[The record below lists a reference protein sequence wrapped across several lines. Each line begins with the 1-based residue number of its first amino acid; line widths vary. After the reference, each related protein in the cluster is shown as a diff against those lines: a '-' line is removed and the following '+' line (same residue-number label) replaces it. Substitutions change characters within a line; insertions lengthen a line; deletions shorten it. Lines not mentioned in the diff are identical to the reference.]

1 MSTMIKIR
9 IKNADHEIDI
19 RFPIS
24 ESELFAKLGEIH
36 AIEGKEAPQSAF
48 VTEVYWPEEFSMLK
62 DRFANLDELNY
73 LAKRMESFDYHEYD
87 QFLIGITKLENPT
100 EKDLINLTFNL
111 DHFTLCKDVSSY
123 GKIGR
128 EYVMNTQGAVPANDE
143 DDPKYAAIGKD
154 LIDKGLAQ
162 ITGKGLLI
170 YNPFDELTEVYDG
183 QTFPEYYHG
192 KLYLFLKDNLPK
204 SAILGSANLGVIKQ
218 EANNIRQYEVSS
230 ITDQPAECT
239 EVLRLIRKM
248 QEPRCSANIADI
260 TDMPIIREI
269 NTSLTGVD
277 TVEQIPQTE
286 VALYDRHKTEVSFV
300 LPIKVPAFAERHMD
314 DGKHYTKSNLNVS
327 YAAPRSARKS
337 RDWYETQFTVNKSIT
352 LLPGYPEKNVTFY
365 VITDDGYTFKA
376 HTTSDGNKQ
385 FSAVGDE
392 LILGRWIKGRLA
404 AAGLVTP
411 VNDTQLDRD
420 RLGMIT
426 KEMLEAYGC
435 DTLVLT
441 KTDQKMEDE
450 EGNLLDVWFLSFEA
464 AQEQEDD
471 E

>member
-1 MSTMIKIR
+1 MRLLYSNILPVGIEEGQATIAETFVEQI
-9 IKNADHEIDI
+9 ADSDSVEIAVGYVSKASLEELDALVEAHHI
-19 RFPIS
+19 QHIS
-24 ESELFAKLGEIH
+24 LVIGMYYIEGMPEGTYRTALAINEKWRVSGVGEIRMTR
-36 AIEGKEAPQSAF
+36 AF
-48 VTEVYWPEEFSMLK
+48 K
-62 DRFANLDELNY
+62 
-73 LAKRMESFDYHEYD
+73 
-87 QFLIGITKLENPT
+87 
-100 EKDLINLTFNL
+100 
-111 DHFTLCKDVSSY
+111 
-123 GKIGR
+123 
-128 EYVMNTQGAVPANDE
+128 
-143 DDPKYAAIGKD
+143 
-154 LIDKGLAQ
+154 
-162 ITGKGLLI
+162 
-170 YNPFDELTEVYDG
+170 
-183 QTFPEYYHG
+183 YHG

-248 QEPRCSANIADI
+248 QEPRCSANVADI

>member
-1 MSTMIKIR
+1 MELLYSDIFPAGLDENQITVADCFNEQIR
-9 IKNADHEIDI
+9 DCDGVDI
-19 RFPIS
+19 AVGYVS
-24 ESELFAKLGEIH
+24 KASLEELDFLIAEHNIGYINLVVGMYYVEGMPEGAYRTALLLNEKWRAAGVGEIRMVR
-36 AIEGKEAPQSAF
+36 AF
-48 VTEVYWPEEFSMLK
+48 K
-62 DRFANLDELNY
+62 
-73 LAKRMESFDYHEYD
+73 
-87 QFLIGITKLENPT
+87 
-100 EKDLINLTFNL
+100 
-111 DHFTLCKDVSSY
+111 
-123 GKIGR
+123 
-128 EYVMNTQGAVPANDE
+128 
-143 DDPKYAAIGKD
+143 
-154 LIDKGLAQ
+154 
-162 ITGKGLLI
+162 
-170 YNPFDELTEVYDG
+170 
-183 QTFPEYYHG
+183 YHG
-192 KLYLFLKDNLPK
+192 KLYVFHKDGDVK
-204 SAILGSANLGVIKQ
+204 SAIIGSANLGVIKL
-218 EANNIRQYEVSS
+218 EANNRRQYEVSS
-230 ITDQPAECT
+230 LTTDPE
-239 EVLRLIRKM
+239 EGREILNLIRKL
-248 QEPRCSANIADI
+248 QDNRCSSNIADI

-269 NTSLTGVD
+269 NASLTGVD
-277 TVEQIPQTE
+277 TVDQIPQAE
-286 VALYDRHKTEVSFV
+286 VAIYDRHKTEISFV
-300 LPIKVPAFAERHMD
+300 LPIKVPAFDERHMD

-411 VNDTQLDRD
+411 VNDTQLDHD

-450 EGNLLDVWFLSFEA
+450 NGNLLDVWFLSFEA
-464 AQEQEDD
+464 IQEEEVD

>member
-1 MSTMIKIR
+1 MRLLYSNILPVGIEEGQATIAETFVEQI
-9 IKNADHEIDI
+9 ADSDSVEIAVGYVSKASLEELDALVEAHHI
-19 RFPIS
+19 QHIS
-24 ESELFAKLGEIH
+24 LVIGMYYIEGMPEGTYRTALAINEKWRGSGIGEIRMTR
-36 AIEGKEAPQSAF
+36 AF
-48 VTEVYWPEEFSMLK
+48 K
-62 DRFANLDELNY
+62 
-73 LAKRMESFDYHEYD
+73 
-87 QFLIGITKLENPT
+87 
-100 EKDLINLTFNL
+100 
-111 DHFTLCKDVSSY
+111 
-123 GKIGR
+123 
-128 EYVMNTQGAVPANDE
+128 
-143 DDPKYAAIGKD
+143 
-154 LIDKGLAQ
+154 
-162 ITGKGLLI
+162 
-170 YNPFDELTEVYDG
+170 
-183 QTFPEYYHG
+183 YHG

-230 ITDQPAECT
+230 ITDQPAECN

-450 EGNLLDVWFLSFEA
+450 ERNLLDVWFLSFEA

>member
-1 MSTMIKIR
+1 MRLLYSNILPVGIEEGQATIAETFVEQI
-9 IKNADHEIDI
+9 ADSDSVEIAVGYVSKASLEELDALVEAHHI
-19 RFPIS
+19 QHIS
-24 ESELFAKLGEIH
+24 LVIGMYYIEGMPEGTYRTALAINEKWRASGVGEIRMTR
-36 AIEGKEAPQSAF
+36 AF
-48 VTEVYWPEEFSMLK
+48 K
-62 DRFANLDELNY
+62 
-73 LAKRMESFDYHEYD
+73 
-87 QFLIGITKLENPT
+87 
-100 EKDLINLTFNL
+100 
-111 DHFTLCKDVSSY
+111 
-123 GKIGR
+123 
-128 EYVMNTQGAVPANDE
+128 
-143 DDPKYAAIGKD
+143 
-154 LIDKGLAQ
+154 
-162 ITGKGLLI
+162 
-170 YNPFDELTEVYDG
+170 
-183 QTFPEYYHG
+183 YHG

-230 ITDQPAECT
+230 ITDQPAECN

-300 LPIKVPAFAERHMD
+300 LPIKVPAFVERHMD

>member
-1 MSTMIKIR
+1 MRLLYSNILPVGIEEGQATIAETFVEQI
-9 IKNADHEIDI
+9 ADSDSVEIAVGYVSKASLEELDALVEAHHI
-19 RFPIS
+19 QHIS
-24 ESELFAKLGEIH
+24 LVIGMYYIEGMPEGTYRTALAINEKWRASGVGEIRMTR
-36 AIEGKEAPQSAF
+36 AF
-48 VTEVYWPEEFSMLK
+48 K
-62 DRFANLDELNY
+62 
-73 LAKRMESFDYHEYD
+73 
-87 QFLIGITKLENPT
+87 
-100 EKDLINLTFNL
+100 
-111 DHFTLCKDVSSY
+111 
-123 GKIGR
+123 
-128 EYVMNTQGAVPANDE
+128 
-143 DDPKYAAIGKD
+143 
-154 LIDKGLAQ
+154 
-162 ITGKGLLI
+162 
-170 YNPFDELTEVYDG
+170 
-183 QTFPEYYHG
+183 YHG

-230 ITDQPAECT
+230 ITDQPAECN

-286 VALYDRHKTEVSFV
+286 VALYDRHKTKVSFV

>member
-1 MSTMIKIR
+1 MRLLYSNILPVGIEEGQATIAETFVEQI
-9 IKNADHEIDI
+9 ADSDSVEIAVGYVSKASLEELDALVEAHHI
-19 RFPIS
+19 QHIS
-24 ESELFAKLGEIH
+24 LVIGMYYIEGMPEGTYRTALAINEKWRASGVGEIRMTR
-36 AIEGKEAPQSAF
+36 AF
-48 VTEVYWPEEFSMLK
+48 K
-62 DRFANLDELNY
+62 
-73 LAKRMESFDYHEYD
+73 
-87 QFLIGITKLENPT
+87 
-100 EKDLINLTFNL
+100 
-111 DHFTLCKDVSSY
+111 
-123 GKIGR
+123 
-128 EYVMNTQGAVPANDE
+128 
-143 DDPKYAAIGKD
+143 
-154 LIDKGLAQ
+154 
-162 ITGKGLLI
+162 
-170 YNPFDELTEVYDG
+170 
-183 QTFPEYYHG
+183 YHG

-230 ITDQPAECT
+230 ITDQPAECN

-426 KEMLEAYGC
+426 KEMLESYGC

-450 EGNLLDVWFLSFEA
+450 ERNLLDVWFLSFEA